1 MDKKAADGAKGRKA
15 GWGTGC
21 CQVEAVTTMDER
33 GQLVLP
39 KAVREKAGIKAGDKL
54 AVVSWERDGKTC
66 CIALI
71 RAEGLAGM
79 VKGFLGPV
87 MGDIL
92 GK

>member
-1 MDKKAADGAKGRKA
+1 MGHWLLSGRGGDHHGRTGPA
-15 GWGTGC
+15 GP
-21 CQVEAVTTMDER
+21 A
-33 GQLVLP
+33 

>member
-1 MDKKAADGAKGRKA
+1 MVRKGTSDGKNAPA
-15 GWGTGC
+15 GMGC
-21 CQVEAVTTMDER
+21 CRVESVITVDAR

-39 KAVREKAGIKAGDKL
+39 KEVREKAGIKAGDKL
-54 AVVSWERDGKTC
+54 AVVSWEKDGKPC

-71 RAEGLAGM
+71 KADGLAGM

-87 MGDIL
+87 MGDLL